1 MTNTRIQKISFF
13 LLKPESILLL
23 LILFLPQKN
32 FFLYYGTL
40 LPVLSFLIVYN
51 YKRVVFQKKA
61 LQIYLLWFMFLLI
74 FILYKVFL
82 YQNLFDIKELL
93 KVFLFLMIYITTV
106 SLEKIELE
114 VLAKWLFVYIFID
127 FSISICQFMH
137 IDLYIVELITN
148 IYNADKHVNISLSY
162 ASARTLGLS
171 PGPGQHGIFSLLI
184 FMFFIVSSVF
194 GVTKKYKYL
203 GAILALSSLIL
214 SQSKTVILAFIISSI
229 FLIIFIFLYKNNKY
243 RLYLSII
250 FISICLLL
258 VYNFETMLLMFEQ
271 FNRLRNVG
279 LATSSVMQ
287 RFDMWYAMYQAILD
301 SNTFYFLFGAGRS
314 YLTYMDVHN
323 SFFDSDYVYIFVNYG
338 FIGFLTYLLYI
349 FIFLTKNTFRFN
361 KIPLLLKILY
371 MMILSGSIIALS
383 LSFIID
389 IKVLSLFAILYA
401 LKSKLKES

>member
-1 MTNTRIQKISFF
+1 
-13 LLKPESILLL
+13 
-23 LILFLPQKN
+23 
-32 FFLYYGTL
+32 
-40 LPVLSFLIVYN
+40 
-51 YKRVVFQKKA
+51 
-61 LQIYLLWFMFLLI
+61 
-74 FILYKVFL
+74 
-82 YQNLFDIKELL
+82 
-93 KVFLFLMIYITTV
+93 
-106 SLEKIELE
+106 
-114 VLAKWLFVYIFID
+114 
-127 FSISICQFMH
+127 
-137 IDLYIVELITN
+137 
-148 IYNADKHVNISLSY
+148 
-162 ASARTLGLS
+162 
-171 PGPGQHGIFSLLI
+171 
-184 FMFFIVSSVF
+184 
-194 GVTKKYKYL
+194 
-203 GAILALSSLIL
+203 
-214 SQSKTVILAFIISSI
+214 
-229 FLIIFIFLYKNNKY
+229 
-243 RLYLSII
+243 
-250 FISICLLL
+250 
-258 VYNFETMLLMFEQ
+258 MFEQ

-287 RFDMWYAMYQAILD
+287 RFDMWHAMYQAILD